1 MLKSH
6 LTVDILMTA
15 TMGLAGMSINGA
27 LFNIIAAA
35 TAPIGTGTTAVISR
49 IRGLGEKTDKKDR
62 AGSSNLVDNSNNH
75 ATLGSGSGSSVGE
88 VFLSGIFLAAG
99 GGAIL
104 TALCILFGNSFVR
117 EVFQI
122 KDGLLAVTVKYLKI
136 RGLSLPSVLLNYIV
150 FGFSI
155 AMQDSVA
162 PVLSIVTAF
171 LVNVLGDYVLVGR
184 LGYGLSGAAVATTVS
199 SYLGSMVALRHLF
212 KRYDIRI
219 PRNVRSS
226 AAGAGAANISGP
238 IAWGKILNRRGLAMF
253 FTASGPL
260 LAGAMVNTL
269 TYSAGARISSFTVNP
284 ALSTIEVA
292 AHQVVMQSWWFLSYF
307 SSPLSLVAQ
316 AVIPKDLVK
325 GDSRRAQRMVVLL
338 LQLAGVVAAV
348 VTVLNVLLITRFPGI
363 FTKNSEIQQIVRRV
377 LVPSSISLFVICMTT
392 AADGIF
398 IGCGRVRDFLNA
410 SVISTT
416 AAWVCFAYSIW
427 NRMGLSGAWN
437 GLLTFSVFRLL
448 YYLVTFK
455 SLWSSV
461 SKHRPQ
467 TSDRDR

>member
-1 MLKSH
+1 
-6 LTVDILMTA
+6 
-15 TMGLAGMSINGA
+15 MGLAGMSINGA

-49 IRGLGEKTDKKDR
+49 IRGLGEKTDKKDKP
-62 AGSSNLVDNSNNH
+62 GKPTLVDNSDSL
-75 ATLGSGSGSSVGE
+75 ATGSGSSVGE

-99 GGAIL
+99 GGACL
-104 TALCILFGNSFVR
+104 TALCLLFGNSLVR

-122 KDGLLAVTVKYLKI
+122 RDGLLAVTVEYLKI

-184 LGYGLSGAAVATTVS
+184 LGYGLSGAAIATTVS
-199 SYLGSMVALRHLF
+199 SYLGSAVALRHLF
-212 KRYDIRI
+212 KKYDIRV
-219 PRNVRSS
+219 PRNTRNSS
-226 AAGAGAANISGP
+226 APGGAASSSGP
-238 IAWGKILNRRGLAMF
+238 IAWDKILNRRGLAMF

-269 TYSAGARISSFTVNP
+269 TYSAGARISSFTANP

-348 VTVLNVLLITRFPGI
+348 VTVLNVLLITRFPGV
-363 FTKNSEIQQIVRRV
+363 FTKNGEIQQIVRSV
-377 LVPSSISLFVICMTT
+377 LMPSSVSLFVICMTT

-416 AAWVCFAYSIW
+416 AAWVCFAYSIQ
-427 NRMGLSGAWN
+427 NRMGLCGAWN
-437 GLLTFSVFRLL
+437 GLLTFSVFRML

-461 SKHRPQ
+461 SKISLQ
-467 TSDRDR
+467 SSDRDR

>member
-1 MLKSH
+1 
-6 LTVDILMTA
+6 MTA

-49 IRGLGEKTDKKDR
+49 IRGLVEKSDSKGKP
-62 AGSSNLVDNSNNH
+62 GHSNHVAISDNT
-75 ATLGSGSGSSVGE
+75 ATLGSESGSSVGE

-99 GGAIL
+99 GGACL
-104 TALCILFGNSFVR
+104 TTLCILFGNSFVR

-122 KDGLLAVTVKYLKI
+122 RDGLLAVTVKYLKI

-171 LVNVLGDYVLVGR
+171 FINVLGDYVLVGR
-184 LGYGLSGAAVATTVS
+184 LGYGLSGAAIATTVS

-219 PRNVRSS
+219 PRSVSSS
-226 AAGAGAANISGP
+226 AAAVGGAVDSSGP

-269 TYSAGARISSFTVNP
+269 TYSAGARIASFTANP

-325 GDSRRAQRMVVLL
+325 GDTRRARRMVVLL
-338 LQLAGVVAAV
+338 LQLAGVVATV
-348 VTVLNVLLITRFPGI
+348 VTVLNVLLITQFPGV
-363 FTKNSEIQQIVRRV
+363 FTKNLEIQRIVRSV
-377 LVPSSISLFVICMTT
+377 LIPSSVSLFVICMTT
-392 AADGIF
+392 ATDGIF

-416 AAWVCFAYSIW
+416 AAWVCFAYSIT

-437 GLLTFSVFRLL
+437 GLLTFSVFRML
-448 YYLVTFK
+448 YYLVTFR

-461 SKHRPQ
+461 STNNSH
-467 TSDRDR
+467 SLDRDR

>member
-1 MLKSH
+1 
-6 LTVDILMTA
+6 
-15 TMGLAGMSINGA
+15 MGLAGMSINGA

-49 IRGLGEKTDKKDR
+49 IRGLGEKADKKDKPGKFN
-62 AGSSNLVDNSNNH
+62 AVDNSDSL
-75 ATLGSGSGSSVGE
+75 ATGSGSSVGE

-99 GGAIL
+99 GGACL
-104 TALCILFGNSFVR
+104 TALCLLFGNSFVR

-122 KDGLLAVTVKYLKI
+122 RDGLLALTVKYLKI

-184 LGYGLSGAAVATTVS
+184 LGYGLSGAAIATTVS
-199 SYLGSMVALRHLF
+199 SYLGSTVALRHLF
-212 KRYDIRI
+212 KRYDIRV
-219 PRNVRSS
+219 PRNARSSS
-226 AAGAGAANISGP
+226 AAGGAANSSGP
-238 IAWGKILNRRGLAMF
+238 IAWGKILNRHGLAMF

-269 TYSAGARISSFTVNP
+269 TYSAGARISSFTANP

-348 VTVLNVLLITRFPGI
+348 VTVLNVLLITRFPGV
-363 FTKNSEIQQIVRRV
+363 FTKNGEIQQIVRSV
-377 LVPSSISLFVICMTT
+377 LMPSSVSLFVICLTT

-416 AAWVCFAYSIW
+416 AAWVCFAYSIR
-427 NRMGLSGAWN
+427 NRMGLCGAWN
-437 GLLTFSVFRLL
+437 GLLTFSVFRML

-461 SKHRPQ
+461 SKSSLQSP
-467 TSDRDR
+467 DRDR